1 MSMSAVNIIRIVAL
15 VLAVV
20 GAFVAIPYAAAALV
34 ILGLVAGFM
43 GVDEDRRLMVLV
55 MAVALAVVADGL
67 GPIPA
72 VGDYLTAI
80 LTNLSGVFDGLAVAV
95 ILTAIYERITQG

>member
-20 GAFVAIPYAAAALV
+20 GAFVTIPYAAAALV

-43 GVDEDRRLMVLV
+43 GVDEERRLMVLL

-80 LTNLSGVFDGLAVAV
+80 LTNLSGVFDGLAIAV

>member
-43 GVDEDRRLMVLV
+43 GVDEDRRLLVLV

>member
-20 GAFVAIPYAAAALV
+20 GAFVNIPYAAVALV

-43 GVDEDRRLMVLV
+43 GVDEERRLMVLL

-80 LTNLSGVFDGLAVAV
+80 LTNLSGVFDGLAIAV

>member
-1 MSMSAVNIIRIVAL
+1 
-15 VLAVV
+15 
-20 GAFVAIPYAAAALV
+20 
-34 ILGLVAGFM
+34 
-43 GVDEDRRLMVLV
+43 

-80 LTNLSGVFDGLAVAV
+80 LTNLSGVFDGLAIAV

>member
-20 GAFVAIPYAAAALV
+20 GAFVTIPYAAAALV

-43 GVDEDRRLMVLV
+43 GVDEDGRGVGSGGRRFG
-55 MAVALAVVADGL
+55 A
-67 GPIPA
+67 
-72 VGDYLTAI
+72 
-80 LTNLSGVFDGLAVAV
+80 NSGC
-95 ILTAIYERITQG
+95 R